1 MNFASVYT
9 FGCGQIH
16 YSDHA
21 LDEIGPALKLHG
33 RKILMV
39 AGKTAFSVA
48 GERILKSLYGARLDV
63 CQYTFSGECSR
74 NNTEM
79 LTKAAGDFGADVI
92 LAVGGG
98 KCADACKIAANQ
110 LRIHSAMVPTTA
122 ATCAPYVPGSVIYT
136 DDHRPDGGAAKY
148 YDNIGIFMDASIL
161 AQAPARYL
169 AAGMADALAKYYELY
184 PTGMRAVNASTEG
197 NDYISTALTGFHLAA
212 VTRELYESR
221 GIQAY
226 RDCRA
231 GILSSDLSNVIFSN
245 IVITGVI
252 SGFSRGTGQLQV
264 AHHFHNSLK
273 KHFPAQMH
281 HYLHGELVGTGILV
295 QMICNRNTA
304 EELAHVRNWLQQL
317 SIPVKLADYGVTVTA
332 DMAETFV
339 NELLQILPGGETPEN
354 EALLRSAVAEVL

>member
-1 MNFASVYT
+1 MNFAPVYT

-21 LDEIGPALKLHG
+21 LDEIGSALKLHG
-33 RKILMV
+33 QKILMV
-39 AGKTAFSVA
+39 AGETAFSVA
-48 GERILKSLYGARLDV
+48 GERVLKSLHGAKLNV
-63 CQYTFSGECSR
+63 CQFTFSGECSR
-74 NNTEM
+74 NNAEI
-79 LTKAAGDFGADVI
+79 LTKAAEDFGADII

-98 KCADACKIAANQ
+98 KCADTCKIAANR
-110 LRIHSAMVPTTA
+110 LNIHTAMVPTIA

-136 DDHRPDGGAAKY
+136 DDHKPDGGAAKY

-184 PTGMRAVNASTEG
+184 STGMRAVKASTEG
-197 NDYISTALTGFHLAA
+197 SEYICTALAGFHLAG
-212 VTRELYESR
+212 VTRELYENR
-221 GIQAY
+221 GVQAY
-226 RDCRA
+226 QDCRA
-231 GILSSDLSNVIFSN
+231 KIFSSDLSNVIFSN

-264 AHHFHNSLK
+264 AHHFHNLLK
-273 KHFPAQMH
+273 RHFPAQMH

-295 QMICNRNTA
+295 QMICNRNTE
-304 EELAHVRNWLQQL
+304 EELAYVRNWLQQL

-332 DMAETFV
+332 ELAETFV
-339 NELLQILPGGETPEN
+339 KELLPIIPGGETPEN
-354 EALLRSAVAEVL
+354 IALLKSAVAEVL